1 MDVVASRG
9 YGKYGS
15 VGCSQLTVSVIQ
27 RAWRF
32 L

>member
-15 VGCSQLTVSVIQ
+15 VGCSQLTVSVIKQ
-27 RAWRF
+27 A
-32 L
+32 